1 VHVPTVTVDA
11 VPDPLPEGLVVLDV
25 REPIE
30 WQYGH
35 IEGAIHI
42 PMSQLPQRLDEVPV
56 AQTLVV
62 CAVGG
67 RSARAVMWLN
77 QQGRDSVNL
86 DGGLVEWADAGRAM
100 VSETGADP
108 QVV

>member
-1 VHVPTVTVDA
+1 MHVPTVTVDA

-35 IEGAIHI
+35 IEGSIHI
-42 PMSQLPQRLDEVPV
+42 PMAELPARLDELPEG
-56 AQTLVV
+56 QTLVV

-67 RSARAVMWLN
+67 RSARAVAWLN

-86 DGGLVEWADAGRAM
+86 EGGLVEWADAGRAM